1 MLAYPARLFAK
12 DNGFVVVFADFGDL
26 RAAGKNAHEAV
37 RNASMALTR
46 HLESC
51 VAKGQAVP
59 PPSLF
64 DAELRRPKGD
74 SLAQLLIPA
83 DYVGRVVRLNIS
95 MDESVLIMSDR
106 QSTQLGM
113 TRSGYIA
120 HLIRTDRDRLMRVA
134 TQADAKAEPKT
145 EPKGKAPKGKAK
157 ATTKA
162 KKR

>member
-1 MLAYPARLFAK
+1 MFAYPARLFAK
-12 DNGFVVVFADFGDL
+12 DNGFVVAFADFGDL
-26 RAAGKNAHEAV
+26 RATGKNAHEAV

-46 HLESC
+46 HLESL

-95 MDESVLIMSDR
+95 MDESVLTMSDR
-106 QSTQLGM
+106 QSTLLGM

-120 HLIRTDRDRLMRVA
+120 HLIRSDRDRLMRA
-134 TQADAKAEPKT
+134 AHSEAKTEPKAEPKIK
-145 EPKGKAPKGKAK
+145 PSAKAK
-157 ATTKA
+157 AKG

>member
-1 MLAYPARLFAK
+1 MFAYPARLFAK
-12 DNGFVVVFADFGDL
+12 DNGFVVAFADFADL
-26 RAAGKNAHEAV
+26 RATGKNAHEAV
-37 RNASMALTR
+37 RNASMVLTR
-46 HLESC
+46 HLESF
-51 VAKGQAVP
+51 VAKGHAVP
-59 PPSLF
+59 PPSPF

-95 MDESVLIMSDR
+95 MDESVLTMSDR

-120 HLIRTDRDRLMRVA
+120 HLIRTDRDRLMRA
-134 TQADAKAEPKT
+134 AAQADAKIEPKA
-145 EPKGKAPKGKAK
+145 EPKGKAKSK
-157 ATTKA
+157 T

>member
-1 MLAYPARLFAK
+1 MFAYPARLFAK
-12 DNGFVVVFADFGDL
+12 DNGFVVVFADFVDL
-26 RAAGKNAHEAV
+26 RATGKNAHEAV

-46 HLESC
+46 HLESF

-95 MDESVLIMSDR
+95 MDESVLTMSDR

-120 HLIRTDRDRLMRVA
+120 HLIRTDRDRLMRA
-134 TQADAKAEPKT
+134 AAQADAKAEPKAA
-145 EPKGKAPKGKAK
+145 PKSKPAAKAKGKGKAR
-157 ATTKA
+157 
-162 KKR
+162 KR